1 LGVDLRK
8 RGMSGFGSYYYTDR
22 VLVSGVVSRR
32 QLPDGVGAQPER
44 SSSRRRRSR
53 LVGRPVPGSR
63 RNTGI
68 HSCFGGGGA
77 LWSTR
82 HSAANGADT
91 RLLMR
96 ATTSKIRSRWW
107 ARAVTR
113 SPTWTLAAGLTG
125 APLTRTWPAR
135 HASVDSDRV
144 LNSRT
149 AQSHSDRLHLKPS
162 RTRRSPA
169 PAPAPGAAGCPGS
182 WGRGAP
188 HRPGR
193 SSSRPSGSTRSRRSC
208 GRE

>member
-1 LGVDLRK
+1 MFRPESWTGLAGESLARTPNSP
-8 RGMSGFGSYYYTDR
+8 RRAPTSPR
-22 VLVSGVVSRR
+22 APARR
-32 QLPDGVGAQPER
+32 QRGPTPPCGRRSWPASTRLPDGVGAQPER

-68 HSCFGGGGA
+68 HSCFGGGGG

-82 HSAANGADT
+82 HSAANRADT

-125 APLTRTWPAR
+125 APLT
-135 HASVDSDRV
+135 H
-144 LNSRT
+144 
-149 AQSHSDRLHLKPS
+149 
-162 RTRRSPA
+162 RRFRGHTSPQDTVV
-169 PAPAPGAAGCPGS
+169 GG
-182 WGRGAP
+182 
-188 HRPGR
+188 
-193 SSSRPSGSTRSRRSC
+193 
-208 GRE
+208 